1 MNYLEW
7 LSAMVI
13 PDESIRYSYQKV
25 LEELYLKEFRWSI
38 SGDENRAEDGIVL
51 RDIFR
56 DEMGSPANASGPCS
70 CLEMMVA
77 LSLRCENELMYDPD
91 EGDRIDIWF
100 WDMFENL
107 GLDRLD
113 DWRFDEA
120 TFNKIMDHFLDR
132 KYDKDGYGGL
142 FFIEGFERDM
152 RKIEIWYQLNYF
164 LRSKYLW

>member
-25 LEELYLKEFRWSI
+25 LEELYLKEFRWDI
-38 SGDENRAEDGIVL
+38 PRDENRAEDGEKL
-51 RDIFR
+51 RDIYK
-56 DEMGSPANASGPCS
+56 DEMGLPANASGPCS

-77 LSLRCENELMYDPD
+77 LSLRCDNELMYDPD
-91 EGDRIDIWF
+91 EGIRIDIWF
-100 WDMFENL
+100 WEMMESL
-107 GLDRLD
+107 GLDKMD
-113 DWRFDEA
+113 DWHFDKLEFCEIIERFL
-120 TFNKIMDHFLDR
+120 NR
-132 KYDKDGYGGL
+132 KYSKDGRGGL
-142 FFIEGFERDM
+142 FFIENFDKDM

>member
-1 MNYLEW
+1 MTYLEW

-13 PDESIRYSYQKV
+13 SDESIRDSYQKV
-25 LEELYLKEFRWSI
+25 LEKLYFKRFYWNVP
-38 SGDENRAEDGIVL
+38 GDENRAEDGKVL

-56 DEMGSPANASGPCS
+56 DETGLLVNSSSPCS
-70 CLEMMVA
+70 VLEMMTA
-77 LSLRCENELMYDPD
+77 LALRCENELMYDPD
-91 EGDRIDIWF
+91 EGNRIDIWF

-113 DWRFDEA
+113 DWHFDQIE
-120 TFNKIMDHFLDR
+120 FEKIMDRFLNR
-132 KYDKDGYGGL
+132 TYDKDGYGGL
-142 FFIEGFERDM
+142 FFIEGFEKDM